1 MNKKPILNEYLYVLQ
16 FEKVIIHI
24 IVRKL
29 YIWKLEILPHT
40 FNEYVE
46 QLKIY
51 TRVGGI
57 VFDNVF
63 YFCSTEV
70 TMKDSDY
77 GSDDMIGTQQIELDD
92 LDVDT
97 EITKVLK
104 VNKV

>member
-1 MNKKPILNEYLYVLQ
+1 MWNNSNNL
-16 FEKVIIHI
+16 
-24 IVRKL
+24 
-29 YIWKLEILPHT
+29 
-40 FNEYVE
+40 
-46 QLKIY
+46 Y
-51 TRVGGI
+51 TRI
-57 VFDNVF
+57 VFDNVL
-63 YFCSTEV
+63 YFCSPEV